1 LLLEVNNLTVCFD
14 TAMILNNVSLKVA
27 DGELVSLV
35 GSNGAGKSTLIR
47 AITGLVQW
55 EKETKKGTR
64 FGDITIEGQILFD
77 GKEIKNMPAYNI
89 VKQGLIHCPERRRP
103 FTEMSVLDNLKA
115 GAYLVNDGNVF
126 NQRLEEIYRLFP
138 VLNKRKNQ
146 LAGTLSGGEQQMLA
160 IGRSLMLNPRL
171 FCIDEP
177 STGLA
182 PKVKEELFAR
192 IKEIHASGITILL
205 VEQDVGLAFSIA
217 DRCYVLSHG
226 RIVAEGESK
235 ELMAEE
241 TVRKSY
247 LGL

>member
-1 LLLEVNNLTVCFD
+1 MLLEVNNLTVSFD
-14 TAMILNNVSLKVA
+14 TATILNSVSLKVA
-27 DGELVSLV
+27 EGELVSLV

-47 AITGLVQW
+47 AISGLVQW
-55 EKETKKGTR
+55 EKEIKKGTR
-64 FGDITIEGQILFD
+64 FGDITIEGQIYFD
-77 GKEIKNMPAYNI
+77 GKEIKNTPAYNI
-89 VKQGLIHCPERRRP
+89 AEQGLIHCPERRRP
-103 FTEMSVLDNLKA
+103 FTEMSVLDNLRA
-115 GAYLVNDGNVF
+115 GGYLVNDGNLF

-138 VLNKRKNQ
+138 VLNKKKNQ

-160 IGRSLMLNPRL
+160 IGRSLVVSPRL

-182 PKVKEELFAR
+182 PKVKEELFDR

-217 DRCYVLSHG
+217 NRCYVISHG
-226 RIVAEGESK
+226 KIVAEGTSK
-235 ELMAEE
+235 ELMEEE